1 MSGLLQCLIESKI
14 IKFLK
19 IHKIDN
25 SIFKQNQ
32 KINTKIKRQKPK
44 ISLILQH
51 FTLVIIHYDAKHEQ
65 NLYFKGKTL
74 LLN

>member
-1 MSGLLQCLIESKI
+1 MIGLLQCLIESKI

-32 KINTKIKRQKPK
+32 KINTKI
-44 ISLILQH
+44 SLILQH
-51 FTLVIIHYDAKHEQ
+51 FTLVIVHYDAKHEQ